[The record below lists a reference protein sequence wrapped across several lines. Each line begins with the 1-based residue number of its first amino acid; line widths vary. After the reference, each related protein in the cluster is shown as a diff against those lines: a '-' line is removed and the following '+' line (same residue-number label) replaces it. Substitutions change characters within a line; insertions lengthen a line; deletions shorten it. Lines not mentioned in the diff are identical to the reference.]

1 MKTLHNRLSGL
12 LVIGFILV
20 VGVTTWFAAVA
31 DDDRHADR
39 AKAERDGDFDQ
50 SDDRGRAIERLRRL
64 REEIEHHERARRDDK
79 DGHARHEHD
88 GHNHDDDA
96 RHEHDGHDHGD
107 HARREHDDHEHD
119 GHHRREHDGHDH
131 DGHARREHDGPGE
144 HDFERRRMEMAV
156 HEMEMELRSRERTM
170 VLHAAE
176 MAEDEFA
183 SSVIA
188 VKMIAESED
197 AESAIES
204 LQDLANEVENAG
216 LRRHIQFQ
224 LAELWRRVGHH
235 RESVKVLSD
244 IVRQANLD
252 DDDED
257 DDEEEYDEDDREEE
271 ERRRELD
278 GPDELD
284 DRR

>member
-1 MKTLHNRLSGL
+1 MHNRLSGL

-79 DGHARHEHD
+79 DGHA
-88 GHNHDDDA
+88 
-96 RHEHDGHDHGD
+96 
-107 HARREHDDHEHD
+107 
-119 GHHRREHDGHDH
+119 H

-257 DDEEEYDEDDREEE
+257 DDEENDDEEEYDEDDREEE

>member
-1 MKTLHNRLSGL
+1 
-12 LVIGFILV
+12 
-20 VGVTTWFAAVA
+20 
-31 DDDRHADR
+31 
-39 AKAERDGDFDQ
+39 
-50 SDDRGRAIERLRRL
+50 
-64 REEIEHHERARRDDK
+64 
-79 DGHARHEHD
+79 
-88 GHNHDDDA
+88 
-96 RHEHDGHDHGD
+96 
-107 HARREHDDHEHD
+107 
-119 GHHRREHDGHDH
+119 
-131 DGHARREHDGPGE
+131 
-144 HDFERRRMEMAV
+144 MEMAV

-257 DDEEEYDEDDREEE
+257 DDEENDDEEEYDEDDREEE